1 MTRFE
6 LQHIDINGDDIAFR
20 SGGSGPVLMLVH
32 GMAGRSSTWRS
43 VMPRLA
49 EHFTVVAPDL
59 LGHGA
64 SAKPRT
70 DYSLGAFATGLR
82 DLLDALGHP
91 HATMIGQSLGG
102 GIAMQ
107 FAYQYPERC
116 DALVLVSSGGLGP
129 EVSPLLRALTVPGA
143 EYLLPLLC
151 ARPLSDAGT
160 TVAGWLSRVGLRPA
174 PNVEEIWQS
183 YGSLADAQTRTAFLH
198 TLRAVVDLSGQR
210 VSARNRLH
218 LALQKPTLIVWGDRD
233 GIIPVQH
240 AYASHEAMPGSRL
253 EIFDGAGHY
262 PHCEQP
268 DRFVGVVSDFLA
280 QAEKSPEVRSAS

>member
-1 MTRFE
+1 MRRFE
-6 LQHIDINGDDIAFR
+6 LQHVDVNGDDIAFR
-20 SGGSGPVLMLVH
+20 TGGSGPVLLLVH

-49 EHFTVVAPDL
+49 ERYTVVAPDL

-82 DLLDALGHP
+82 DLLDALGHSRV
-91 HATMIGQSLGG
+91 TLMGQSLGG

-116 DALVLVSSGGLGP
+116 NALVLVSSGGLGD
-129 EVSPLLRALTVPGA
+129 EVSPLLRALSAPGA

-151 ARPLSDAGT
+151 ARPLSDVGT
-160 TVAGWLSRVGLRPA
+160 TVAGWFTRLGMRPA
-174 PNVEEIWQS
+174 PNVAEMWRS
-183 YGSLADAQTRTAFLH
+183 YGSLADAATRTAFLH

-210 VSARNRLH
+210 VSAKNRLH
-218 LALQKPTLIVWGDRD
+218 LAAQKPTLIVWGDRD
-233 GIIPVQH
+233 GIIPVEH

-253 EIFDGAGHY
+253 EIFEDAGHF

-268 DRFVGVVSDFLA
+268 ERFVEVVTEFLA
-280 QAEKSPEVRSAS
+280 HAVREARSAS

>member
-6 LQHIDINGDDIAFR
+6 LQHLDINGDDIAFR
-20 SGGSGPVLMLVH
+20 SAGTGPVLLLVH

-43 VMPRLA
+43 VMPALA
-49 EHFTVVAPDL
+49 QHFTVIAPDL

-82 DLLDALGHP
+82 DLLDALGHR
-91 HATMIGQSLGG
+91 HATLVGQSLGG

-107 FAYQYPERC
+107 FAYQYAERC
-116 DALVLVSSGGLGP
+116 DALVLVSSGGLGS
-129 EVSPLLRALTVPGA
+129 EVSPLLRALTIPGA
-143 EYLLPLLC
+143 EYALPLLC
-151 ARPLSDAGT
+151 ARPLSDAGR
-160 TVAGWLSRVGLRPA
+160 AAASWFSRLGLRPA
-174 PNVEEIWQS
+174 PNVEEMWGS
-183 YGSLADAQTRTAFLH
+183 YASLADAETRTAFLH

-210 VSARNRLH
+210 VSAKNRLH
-218 LALQKPTLIVWGDRD
+218 LAAQKPTLIVWGDRD

-240 AYASHEAMPGSRL
+240 AYASHDAMPGSQL
-253 EIFDGAGHY
+253 EIFEGAGHF

-268 DRFVGVVSDFLA
+268 ERFVSVLADFLA
-280 QAEKSPEVRSAS
+280 AAAPEMSSAS

>member
-20 SGGSGPVLMLVH
+20 SAGSGPVVLLVH

-49 EHFTVVAPDL
+49 ERFTVVAPDL

-82 DLLDALGHP
+82 DLLDALNHR
-91 HATMIGQSLGG
+91 HATLVGQSLGG
-102 GIAMQ
+102 GISMQ

-116 DALVLVSSGGLGP
+116 DALVLVSSGGLGD
-129 EVSPLLRALTVPGA
+129 EVSPLLRALTAPGA
-143 EYLLPLLC
+143 EYLLPFLC
-151 ARPLSDAGT
+151 ARPLSDAGSA
-160 TVAGWLSRVGLRPA
+160 VAGWFARLGVRPA
-174 PNVEEIWQS
+174 PNVAEMWRS
-183 YGSLADAQTRTAFLH
+183 YGSLADAETRTAFLH

-210 VSARNRLH
+210 VSARSRLH
-218 LALQKPTLIVWGDRD
+218 LASQKPTLIVWGDRD
-233 GIIPVQH
+233 GIIPVEH
-240 AYASHEAMPGSRL
+240 AYASHAAMPGSRL
-253 EIFDGAGHY
+253 EIFEDAGHF

-268 DRFVGVVSDFLA
+268 DRFVDVVTEFLA
-280 QAEKSPEVRSAS
+280 QAAPAARSAS